1 MPLAIHLRNK
11 TLLKEMFSEMVLQKE
26 ASLIPKYYHKGFLLY
41 TNGQEMNYE
50 SFLESHKTY
59 YQTCPECLRKD
70 TLPKQEPSNLVGE
83 SPADKERSEFH
94 VLASIAGVPV
104 TVLSER
110 MQRITQAGM
119 P

>member
-1 MPLAIHLRNK
+1 M
-11 TLLKEMFSEMVLQKE
+11 
-26 ASLIPKYYHKGFLLY
+26 
-41 TNGQEMNYE
+41 
-50 SFLESHKTY
+50 LEKNNLF
-59 YQTCPECLRKD
+59 E
-70 TLPKQEPSNLVGE
+70 QEPSDLAGE